1 MSAVNQLLAKALS
14 TTSEEEAMSCLRMA
28 RKKTSTFDSPV
39 SVSTPT
45 EYKGHDAKYWYDK
58 ASYYYTELKHN
69 RSDLTMEQAKRLW
82 RMYHNETE
90 VSKKLVQ
97 DKIELELEIRK
108 MKIANQKVWWHI
120 PLMMFQFIII
130 ITLVQLI
137 R

>member
-58 ASYYYTELKHN
+58 ASYYYTELKYN
-69 RSDLTMEQAKRLW
+69 GSEEVKRLW
-82 RMYHNETE
+82 TLYHNEME
-90 VSKKLVQ
+90 VAKKLVQ
-97 DKIELELEIRK
+97 DKIELEVKIRK
-108 MKIANQKVWWHI
+108 MKIANQKVWWYV
-120 PLMMFQFIII
+120 MFQFIMII
-130 ITLVQLI
+130 ILLQLI
-137 R
+137 H

>member
-45 EYKGHDAKYWYDK
+45 EYRGHDAKYWYDK
-58 ASYYYTELKHN
+58 ASYYYTELKYN
-69 RSDLTMEQAKRLW
+69 GSEEVKRLW
-82 RMYHNETE
+82 TLYHNEME
-90 VSKKLVQ
+90 VAKKLGQ
-97 DKIELELEIRK
+97 DKIELEIEIRK
-108 MKIANQKVWWHI
+108 MKIANQKVRWHI

-137 R
+137 H